1 MARNL
6 SDTWIRVAN
15 IERHEIYSCS
25 RNNNPGLKYFV
36 VDGNGYVLYSC
47 ANYGAG
53 DDLEI
58 RWRYRGGH
66 GPEPVLPSAVVEF
79 VEELVSSETSED
91 IDHYNAALARRG
103 VPEHSWARHEMA
115 VAV

>member
-6 SDTWIRVAN
+6 SNTWIRVAN
-15 IERHEIYSCS
+15 VERHEIYSCS

-36 VDGNGYVLYSC
+36 TRGERVLFSC

-53 DDLEI
+53 DSLDI
-58 RWRYRGGH
+58 RWRYRGGGH

-91 IDHYNAALARRG
+91 VERYNATLAKRG
-103 VPEHSWARHEMA
+103 VPEHSWARHVMA